1 MLQLSRNVFSS
12 QSAAMRFDAVLV
24 VHEAPSF
31 ARFLVSVFCSIGGM
45 SSRSARVDY
54 QKLHRASTAD
64 VLPIAKRRRQFVVS
78 DGCFDVSHVLAKRK
92 AGKASDQFCTS
103 LVDSG
108 VSFMWLVLSFLF
120 QTTEYL
126 VKWEGYSRF
135 ESTWVASEN
144 LSSSLIR
151 WVCGCVHSCL
161 IVSCSFFLFFS
172 FFAVAICKGKCVT
185 VCACVCVLARL
196 RRGKLPLA
204 SSAEKNSL
212 RLQIPSEWL

>member
-54 QKLHRASTAD
+54 RKLHRASTAD

-78 DGCFDVSHVLAKRK
+78 DGCFDISHVLAKRK

-103 LVDSG
+103 PCRQWGFVYVVGAIFSFSDDG
-108 VSFMWLVLSFLF
+108 VSGEVGGLLQVRVHLGGQRKLVVQLNQVGLWMCSFLF
-120 QTTEYL
+120 D
-126 VKWEGYSRF
+126 
-135 ESTWVASEN
+135 
-144 LSSSLIR
+144 
-151 WVCGCVHSCL
+151 C
-161 IVSCSFFLFFS
+161 FLFFFS
-172 FFAVAICKGKCVT
+172 FLFFFCC
-185 VCACVCVLARL
+185 CNL
-196 RRGKLPLA
+196 
-204 SSAEKNSL
+204 
-212 RLQIPSEWL
+212 